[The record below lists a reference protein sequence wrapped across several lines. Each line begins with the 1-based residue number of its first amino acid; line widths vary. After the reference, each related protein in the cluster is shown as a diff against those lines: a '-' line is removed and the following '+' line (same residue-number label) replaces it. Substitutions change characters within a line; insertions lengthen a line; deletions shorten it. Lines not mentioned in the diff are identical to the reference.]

1 MESVVR
7 GKLYPSF
14 PFLFCG
20 KANYTFWF
28 AYKVNWFY
36 DTTPLVPDLRFV
48 CLLGVWHLEPPN
60 IWCNYDCCHKY
71 SNVITPEGTLGLVLV
86 KKKEERWKKEE
97 DKEEKEEV
105 YFPPIF
111 ILLCSFFQ
119 HFQFSFTSKE
129 IPSFEGC
136 QLPLPTNLPN

>member
-1 MESVVR
+1 MKLIVRRAKAFLKFLCIYSNSSISNTRISLIWENNKACILLMESVIR

-36 DTTPLVPDLRFV
+36 DTTPLVSDLRYV
-48 CLLGVWHLEPPN
+48 CLLGVWHLEPPK

-71 SNVITPEGTLGLVLV
+71 SNVITPQGTLGLVLV
-86 KKKEERWKKEE
+86 KRKEERWKK
-97 DKEEKEEV
+97 
-105 YFPPIF
+105 
-111 ILLCSFFQ
+111 
-119 HFQFSFTSKE
+119 
-129 IPSFEGC
+129 
-136 QLPLPTNLPN
+136 